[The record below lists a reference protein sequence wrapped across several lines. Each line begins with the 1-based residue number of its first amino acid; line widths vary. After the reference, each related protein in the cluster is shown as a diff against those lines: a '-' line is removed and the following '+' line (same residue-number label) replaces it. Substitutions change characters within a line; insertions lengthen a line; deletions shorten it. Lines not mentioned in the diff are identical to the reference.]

1 MRNIFEIIRIICKSF
16 VFLWRNCYL
25 HISIFFNIMGKFI
38 EEFKAF
44 AVKGNAVDMAVGV
57 IIGGAFGKIVSSIVD
72 DIIMPPIGYL
82 IGGVNF
88 SDLKVVLP
96 AIIEGQESAT
106 INYGNFIQTLI
117 DFIIIAFCVFMLV
130 KGINKLKKK
139 EEEKPAAPAPAPEPS
154 AEEKLL
160 TEIRDLL
167 KNK

>member
-1 MRNIFEIIRIICKSF
+1 MGSF
-16 VFLWRNCYL
+16 
-25 HISIFFNIMGKFI
+25 IQ
-38 EEFKAF
+38 EFKEF

-88 SDLKVVLP
+88 TDLKFELPKVV
-96 AIIEGQESAT
+96 IEGVELAPAT

-117 DFIIIAFCVFMLV
+117 DFLIIALCVFLLV
-130 KGINKLKKK
+130 KGINSLKK
-139 EEEKPAAPAPAPEPS
+139 EKPAEPEAPVEPEPT

-167 KNK
+167 KKN

>member
-1 MRNIFEIIRIICKSF
+1 MS
-16 VFLWRNCYL
+16 
-25 HISIFFNIMGKFI
+25 KFI
-38 EEFKAF
+38 DEFKAF

-72 DIIMPPIGYL
+72 DIIMPPIGWI

-88 SDLKVVLP
+88 SDLKFELPKVVV
-96 AIIEGQESAT
+96 EGVELAPAT
-106 INYGNFIQTLI
+106 INYGNFVQTII
-117 DFIIIAFCVFMLV
+117 DFLIIALCVFMLV
-130 KGINKLKKK
+130 KGINSLNKKK
-139 EEEKPAAPAPAPEPS
+139 EEEPAAPAPAPEPS